1 MVERKALIF
10 NIQKYNLY
18 DGPGIRT
25 LFFFKGCPLRCLWC
39 SNPEGQLRSYQIL
52 FKKDRCVDCGACAAV
67 CPQGVHVMD
76 SATGRHVI
84 MRDVE
89 CVGCRKC
96 ADACPQGALS
106 ISGEYRTI
114 SDIMSVIEE
123 DVPFYQSSGGGVTLG
138 GGEVLMQPE
147 AAVNLLTACK
157 QRGINTAIETCGYA
171 RPKVVRKAAEVTDL
185 FLFDVKHMDSDRH
198 YQLTGVRNELIL
210 ENLQWL
216 FENRRNVKVRVPL
229 LKGVNDGGQDI
240 ESLVRF
246 LEPYKDHRNCKG
258 IDLLPYHKMGVN
270 KYAQLGREYPLPGD
284 PALSEEDLER
294 VERVIKQYDFPV
306 TVIRH

>member
-1 MVERKALIF
+1 
-10 NIQKYNLY
+10 
-18 DGPGIRT
+18 
-25 LFFFKGCPLRCLWC
+25 
-39 SNPEGQLRSYQIL
+39 
-52 FKKDRCVDCGACAAV
+52 
-67 CPQGVHVMD
+67 
-76 SATGRHVI
+76 
-84 MRDVE
+84 
-89 CVGCRKC
+89 
-96 ADACPQGALS
+96 
-106 ISGEYRTI
+106 
-114 SDIMSVIEE
+114 
-123 DVPFYQSSGGGVTLG
+123 
-138 GGEVLMQPE
+138 MQPE

-171 RPKVVRKAAEVTDL
+171 RPEVVRKAAEVTDL

>member
-25 LFFFKGCPLRCLWC
+25 LVFFKGCPLRCLWC

-171 RPKVVRKAAEVTDL
+171 RPEVVRKAAEVTDL

-229 LKGVNDGGQDI
+229 LKGVNDGGQDL

>member
-1 MVERKALIF
+1 MNEKGMIF

-25 LFFFKGCPLRCLWC
+25 LVFFKGCPLRCLWC

-171 RPKVVRKAAEVTDL
+171 RPEVVRKAAEVTDL